1 MTAREPKTPAKTP
14 AWLIERLAQGELDG
28 HEAAAVRARLE
39 AEGRSPD
46 DVIAALVLADR
57 ETLATHP
64 PASVAAEVR
73 RRAAP
78 PARRRPV
85 RVRATFAGATFATA
99 GALAVVLAARHL
111 PPAPPAAT
119 PFTEPTTIKGTV
131 PTGGARLYV
140 YRHASAGDERLAD
153 GERAAPGDLLQLAY
167 TTAAE
172 GFGVLLSID
181 GAGTVTQHWP
191 EPGRTRAVPLRVG
204 GEVRLPSAY
213 ELDNAPAFERFF
225 LVRAD
230 ESFDVAPVLEAA
242 RALSTRA
249 PVARRAPLPLPARF
263 NQVSLALEKTP

>member
-1 MTAREPKTPAKTP
+1 MTAREPKTP
-14 AWLIERLAQGELDG
+14 AWLIERLAQGDLDG
-28 HEAAAVRARLE
+28 GEAAAVRARLE

-57 ETLATHP
+57 ETLAAHP

-78 PARRRPV
+78 PPRRRSV
-85 RVRATFAGATFATA
+85 VQATFAGATLAMA
-99 GALAVVLAARHL
+99 GALALVLTTGHQ
-111 PPAPPAAT
+111 PPAPRASRAPES
-119 PFTEPTTIKGTV
+119 EPTTIKGTA
-131 PTGGARLYV
+131 PTAGARLYV

-153 GERAAPGDLLQLAY
+153 GQRAAPGDLLQLAY
-167 TTAAE
+167 ATSAR
-172 GFGVLLSID
+172 GFGLLLSID

-191 EPGRTRAVPLRVG
+191 EPGSTRAAPLRVG

-230 ESFDVAPVLEAA
+230 EPFDVAPVVAAA
-242 RALSTRA
+242 RALSAQA

-263 NQVSLALEKTP
+263 NQISLALEKTR